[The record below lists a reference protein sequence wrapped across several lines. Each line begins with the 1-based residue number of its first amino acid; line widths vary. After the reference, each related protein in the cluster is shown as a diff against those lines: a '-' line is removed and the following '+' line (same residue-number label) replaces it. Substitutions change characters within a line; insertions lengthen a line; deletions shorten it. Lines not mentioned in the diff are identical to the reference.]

1 MAVSFCR
8 LSMML
13 FQTWLQR
20 FVKMLP
26 MVFFFLF
33 ATGFVLEALLMG
45 CEDCGGDGA

>member
-26 MVFFFLF
+26 MFFFLF